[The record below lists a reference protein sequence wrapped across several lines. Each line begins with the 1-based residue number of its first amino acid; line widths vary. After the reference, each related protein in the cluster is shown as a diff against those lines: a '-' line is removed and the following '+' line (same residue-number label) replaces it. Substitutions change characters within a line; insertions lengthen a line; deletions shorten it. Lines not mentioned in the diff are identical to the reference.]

1 MGDADAAMSKLE
13 TVVATQAAAIRHVIG
28 EEPEHER
35 DYHILCA
42 VGIIE
47 SAVGV
52 AWDRI
57 DGEALQPA
65 DAL

>member
-28 EEPEHER
+28 RDPEHER
-35 DYHILCA
+35 DHHILCA
-42 VGIIE
+42 MEIIE
-47 SAVGV
+47 AAVDA
-52 AWDRI
+52 AWHRI
-57 DGEALQPA
+57 DGEKLQPA